1 MIVKTNMKVKTTT
14 IGGGAQYAKV
24 SDRIK
29 AFRADNPRG
38 SITTTPIPQEGGMV
52 MFKTF
57 ILKDKADEYSAEATG
72 HALQVKAGQKDFE
85 KLETISVGRALALLG
100 YSADGD
106 IASSDEMEE
115 FEDFKK
121 TQLEEKMEGVIEEI
135 DAIETL
141 DGLREYYKNN
151 KGLGKEFDAYVKKRK
166 NEIQGS

>member
-1 MIVKTNMKVKTTT
+1 MKTKTKTTT

-24 SDRIK
+24 SDRLK
-29 AFRADNPRG
+29 EFRADNPRA
-38 SITTTPIPQEGGMV
+38 SIETTPIPQADGKM
-52 MFKTF
+52 MFKAF
-57 ILKDKADEYSAEATG
+57 IKKDKAEDHSADATG
-72 HALQVKAGQKDFE
+72 HALQTKTGIKDFE
-85 KLETISVGRALALLG
+85 KLETIAVGRALALLG

-106 IASSDEMEE
+106 IASSEEMEE

-151 KGLGKEFDAYVKKRK
+151 KGLGKEFDAYVTKRK
-166 NEIQGS
+166 SEIQSA